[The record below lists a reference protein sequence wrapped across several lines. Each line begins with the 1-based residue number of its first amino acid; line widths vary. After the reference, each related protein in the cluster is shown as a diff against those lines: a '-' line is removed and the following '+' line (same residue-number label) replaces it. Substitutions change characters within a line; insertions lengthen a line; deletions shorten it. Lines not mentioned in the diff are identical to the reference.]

1 MRKHCESYAFFKNKA
16 SENCRQ
22 LRLTTHEFVKN
33 DTLIDN
39 LSFSHFE
46 SISMLHY
53 QIEFDDFRQ
62 HLIHVT
68 LRFVANPTQV
78 LSLPTWIPG
87 SYLIREFAKHIES
100 VRAYD
105 EAGRQLQ
112 ITKFEKNKWRLYNT
126 DHELITV
133 EYDVYAYDL
142 SVRGAYVDQTRLYV
156 NPAVVCLGLE
166 GQEQSGI
173 EVEVFLPKELK
184 HFQLA
189 TGLVSKSLVKGRYT
203 LKAENYAQLIDAPFE
218 LAEQTRFSF
227 VTHDIPHEFVVSGQH
242 VMNTERMQQDIE
254 KICSTEIS
262 MFGSAPFKNYTFMT
276 MATGNSY
283 GGLEHPNSTSLISPR
298 DDLPKAG
305 EPVEP
310 SAAYQR
316 FLGLCS
322 HEYFHSWL
330 VKFIRPENFVNYD
343 LDKEGYTSLLWIFE
357 GFTSYYDDLI
367 LYRSGVI
374 TQESYLK
381 LLKSQIDRYLQNPG
395 RFIQSVS
402 ESSFDAWIK
411 FYRQDENSNNAGTS
425 YYNKGS
431 LVALCLDLG
440 LRLRGSSLDALMRR
454 LYENAQKDIQ
464 VNERTIFDLCK
475 ELTGDNWIEQ
485 INHLIN
491 TTDELPLDQLLPE
504 FGLSYSLKND
514 QTLAFG
520 LKVVEKAEGL
530 IIQQALRDG
539 VGAKAGL
546 SANDV
551 IIAIDG
557 LKASEKILTQYAK
570 RQQTAFTVYAF
581 RRDELMQFTIQ
592 AGENDLTTVELN
604 VIDQTQL
611 EKWLRA

>member
-1 MRKHCESYAFFKNKA
+1 
-16 SENCRQ
+16 
-22 LRLTTHEFVKN
+22 
-33 DTLIDN
+33 
-39 LSFSHFE
+39 
-46 SISMLHY
+46 MLHY
-53 QIEFDDFRQ
+53 QIEFDDYRQ

-68 LRFVANPTQV
+68 LRFVADPTQV

-87 SYLIREFAKHIES
+87 SYLIREFSKHIES

-105 EAGRQLQ
+105 EEGRLLEIQ
-112 ITKFEKNKWRLYNT
+112 KFEKNKWRLFNT

-156 NPAVVCLGLE
+156 NPACACLGLE
-166 GQEQSGI
+166 GQEDKAV
-173 EVEVFLPKELK
+173 EVELFLPDELK

-189 TGLVSKSLVKGRYT
+189 TGMASKSLVKGRFT
-203 LKAENYAQLIDAPFE
+203 LKAKNYAELIDAPFE

-227 VTHDIPHEFVVSGQH
+227 EANGIPHEFVVSGKH
-242 VMNTERMQQDIE
+242 AMNAARMQQDIE
-254 KICSTEIS
+254 KICATEIS
-262 MFGSAPFKNYTFMT
+262 MFGSAPFSNYTFMT
-276 MATGNSY
+276 MATANSY

-298 DDLPKAG
+298 EDLPKAN
-305 EPVEP
+305 EPEEP
-310 SAAYQR
+310 SEDYQR

-343 LDKEGYTSLLWIFE
+343 LNKEGYTSLLWIFE

-367 LYRSGVI
+367 LLRSGVI
-374 TQESYLK
+374 SQASYIK
-381 LLKSQIDRYLQNPG
+381 LLKTQIDRYLQNPG
-395 RFIQSVS
+395 RFVQSVS
-402 ESSFDAWIK
+402 ESSFDAWVK

-425 YYNKGS
+425 YYNKGC

-440 LRLRGSSLDALMRR
+440 LRLRGSSLDALMRK
-454 LYENAQKDIQ
+454 LYENAQKGIQ
-464 VNERTIFDLCK
+464 VHERTIVELCN

-514 QTLAFG
+514 KSLPLG
-520 LKVVEKAEGL
+520 LKLVDKPEGVL
-530 IIQQALRDG
+530 VQSARRDG
-539 VGAKAGL
+539 AAAQAGL
-546 SANDV
+546 SAHDV

-557 LKASEKILTQYAK
+557 LKATMKLVEKYAK
-570 RQQTAFTVYAF
+570 QEGIYSILAF
-581 RRDELMQFTIQ
+581 RRDELMSFDVKA
-592 AGENDLTTVELN
+592 AGLELTEVELK
-604 VIDQTQL
+604 VEDQVKA
-611 EKWLRA
+611 EKWFKA

>member
-1 MRKHCESYAFFKNKA
+1 M
-16 SENCRQ
+16 
-22 LRLTTHEFVKN
+22 
-33 DTLIDN
+33 
-39 LSFSHFE
+39 
-46 SISMLHY
+46 MLHY
-53 QIEFDDFRQ
+53 QIEFDDYRQ
-62 HLIHVT
+62 HLVHVT
-68 LRFVANPTQV
+68 ARFLANPTQV

-87 SYLIREFAKHIES
+87 SYLIREFSKHIEA

-105 EAGRQLQ
+105 EDGRLLQ
-112 ITKFEKNKWRLYNT
+112 IEKFEKNKWRLFNT

-156 NPAVVCLGLE
+156 NPACACLGLD
-166 GQEQSGI
+166 GQENTPI
-173 EVEVFLPKELK
+173 EVEVFLPPELK

-189 TGLVSKSLVKGRYT
+189 TGLKSKSFVKGRYT
-203 LKAENYAQLIDAPFE
+203 LYADNYAQLIDAPFE

-227 VTHDIPHEFVVSGQH
+227 EANGIPHEFVVSGQH
-242 VMNTERMQQDIE
+242 AMNAERMQQDIE
-254 KICSTEIS
+254 KICATEIC

-298 DDLPKAG
+298 DDLPKAD

-310 SAAYQR
+310 SADYQR

-343 LDKEGYTSLLWIFE
+343 LNKESYTSLLWIFE

-367 LYRSGVI
+367 LLRSGVI
-374 TQESYLK
+374 NQDSYLK
-381 LLKSQIDRYLQNPG
+381 LLKAQIDRYLQNPG
-395 RFIQSVS
+395 RGIQTVA
-402 ESSFDAWIK
+402 ESSFDAWVK

-425 YYNKGS
+425 YYNKGC

-440 LRLRGSSLDALMRR
+440 LRLRGSSLDALMRK
-454 LYENAQKDIQ
+454 LFENAKNGIQ
-464 VNERTIFDLCK
+464 VNERTIFNLCN
-475 ELTGDNWIEQ
+475 ELTGDNWLEQ

-491 TTDELPLDQLLPE
+491 TTDELPLDQLFPE
-504 FGLSYSLKND
+504 FGVSYTLKLDKSLP
-514 QTLAFG
+514 FG
-520 LKVVEKAEGL
+520 LKLADKPEGVL
-530 IIQQALRDG
+530 VQQARRDC
-539 VGAKAGL
+539 VAAKAGL

-557 LKASEKILTQYAK
+557 VKATAKLLEKFAK
-570 RQQTAFTVYAF
+570 REGRFTVFAF
-581 RRDELMQFTIQ
+581 RRDELIQFELQGGIT
-592 AGENDLTTVELN
+592 ELTEIELKVE
-604 VIDQTQL
+604 DQVKA
-611 EKWLRA
+611 EKWLNV

>member
-1 MRKHCESYAFFKNKA
+1 
-16 SENCRQ
+16 
-22 LRLTTHEFVKN
+22 
-33 DTLIDN
+33 
-39 LSFSHFE
+39 
-46 SISMLHY
+46 MLHY
-53 QIEFDDFRQ
+53 QIEFDDYRQ

-68 LRFVANPTQV
+68 LRFLANPTQV

-87 SYLIREFAKHIES
+87 SYLIREFSKHIES
-100 VRAYD
+100 VKAYD

-112 ITKFEKNKWRLYNT
+112 INKFEKNKWRLYNT

-142 SVRGAYVDQTRLYV
+142 SVRGAYIDQTRLYV
-156 NPAVVCLGLE
+156 NPACVCLGLQD
-166 GQEQSGI
+166 QEESAI
-173 EVEVFLPKELK
+173 EVEVFLPEELK
-184 HFQLA
+184 HFQIA
-189 TGLVSKSLVKGRYT
+189 AGLESRSLVKGRYT
-203 LKAENYAQLIDAPFE
+203 LKANNYAQLIDAPFE
-218 LAEQTRFSF
+218 LADQTRFSF
-227 VTHDIPHEFVVSGQH
+227 EANGIPHEFVVSGQH
-242 VMNTERMQQDIE
+242 TMNAARMKQDLE

-262 MFGSAPFKNYTFMT
+262 MFGSAPFENYTFMT

-298 DDLPKAG
+298 DDFPKAN

-310 SAAYQR
+310 SADYQR

-330 VKFIRPENFVNYD
+330 VKFIRPENFANYD
-343 LDKEGYTSLLWIFE
+343 LDQEGYTSLLWIFE

-374 TQESYLK
+374 SQASYLK
-381 LLKSQIDRYLQNPG
+381 LLKGQIDRYLQNPG

-425 YYNKGS
+425 YYNKGC
-431 LVALCLDLG
+431 LVALSLDLG

-454 LYENAQKDIQ
+454 LYENTQKGMQ
-464 VNERTIFDLCK
+464 VNERTIVELCN

-491 TTDELPLDQLLPE
+491 TTDELPLDQLFPE
-504 FGLSYSLKND
+504 FGLSYSLQNEKA
-514 QTLAFG
+514 LPFG
-520 LKVVEKAEGL
+520 LKVAEKAEGV
-530 IIQQALRDG
+530 IIQQARRDG

-557 LKASEKILTQYAK
+557 LKASEKLLNQYAK
-570 RQQTAFTVYAF
+570 QQGQFTVYAF
-581 RRDELMQFTIQ
+581 RRDEFLQFELQ
-592 AGENDLTTVELN
+592 GGEVALTTVELT
-604 VIDQTQL
+604 VLDQAKA
-611 EKWLRA
+611 EKWLKA